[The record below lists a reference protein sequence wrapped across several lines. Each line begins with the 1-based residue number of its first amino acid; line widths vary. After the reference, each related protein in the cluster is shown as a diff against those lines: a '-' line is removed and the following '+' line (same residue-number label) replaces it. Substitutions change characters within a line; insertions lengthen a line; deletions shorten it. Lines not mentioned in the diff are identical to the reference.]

1 MTPPKYAL
9 VHYIDEVLINETT
22 KDVTYN
28 KVFKVLNV
36 SDSRDRC
43 LEVMLDHRLNNVK
56 EICDSDG
63 KVIKRLY
70 PRMREYQLYK
80 LDKIPCNYYDA
91 DIDDGNVV
99 FE

>member
-56 EICDSDG
+56 EIHDSDG

-91 DIDDGNVV
+91 DIDDDNVV